1 MRRIV
6 NTLALI
12 FELIADQLVSWW
24 VLYCPCICLRVKT
37 DDALCRLPLYFEAK
51 IVFILWLTLPRF
63 KGATYLYE
71 QVVAPYLSEYEG
83 HIDHHLDNIGRAA
96 SAGLE
101 HARAAGAQHVREHSV
116 KMLTTIA
123 GLVSPN
129 ASEPLPTVAE
139 AAEQAGDSPPAP
151 AEGGGRSRSRSASK
165 RRGGA
170 AEYDVDDDA
179 EPAESAQEIRQ
190 RRK

>member
-1 MRRIV
+1 MV
-6 NTLALI
+6 
-12 FELIADQLVSWW
+12 ADQLVSWC
-24 VLYCPCICLRVKT
+24 VTAVSAPASCYSICTKLR
-37 DDALCRLPLYFEAK
+37 RLPLYFEAK

-71 QVVAPYLSEYEG
+71 QVVAPYLSEYEN
-83 HIDHHLDNIGRAA
+83 HIDQHLDNIGRAA

-129 ASEPLPTVAE
+129 ASTSVPTLTEGDETE
-139 AAEQAGDSPPAP
+139 ADSPPIAP
-151 AEGGGRSRSRSASK
+151 PLAEGRGRTRSASK
-165 RRGGA
+165 RSSGKV
-170 AEYDVDDDA
+170 EYDVDEDA
-179 EPAESAQEIRQ
+179 IVETDAFELRQ

>member
-1 MRRIV
+1 M
-6 NTLALI
+6 
-12 FELIADQLVSWW
+12 
-24 VLYCPCICLRVKT
+24 
-37 DDALCRLPLYFEAK
+37 
-51 IVFILWLTLPRF
+51 
-63 KGATYLYE
+63 
-71 QVVAPYLSEYEG
+71 SEYEG

-129 ASEPLPTVAE
+129 GSAPVPTLTERSEQEAADDAAPSQDLAE
-139 AAEQAGDSPPAP
+139 AR
-151 AEGGGRSRSRSASK
+151 GRSRSSSK
-165 RRGGA
+165 RQSSA
-170 AEYDVDDDA
+170 VEYDIDA
-179 EPAESAQEIRQ
+179 DAVSEEDAQELRQ